1 MNRRYHY
8 NIHTRVWIFSIGDN
22 RINIRKQQYIFV
34 FSVLFI
40 PFVLHKKKKNR
51 NPVIRLVWQAKSAFF
66 ITCIKIQI
74 RECVCET
81 TYSITSVDFC
91 KIRTIILIATLK
103 LINDHWGLF
112 WEKKYINGRAN
123 SVYFFFFLV
132 NSWNNNL
139 KSLQTVYS
147 IVSIVICG

>member
-40 PFVLHKKKKNR
+40 PFVLDKKKNR
-51 NPVIRLVWQAKSAFF
+51 NPVIMQTSLTSKISFF

-112 WEKKYINGRAN
+112 LREKIYKRKSKFGLLL
-123 SVYFFFFLV
+123 FL
-132 NSWNNNL
+132 L
-139 KSLQTVYS
+139 
-147 IVSIVICG
+147 G

>member
-8 NIHTRVWIFSIGDN
+8 NIHTRVWIFSIGDI
-22 RINIRKQQYIFV
+22 RINIRKQQYLFV

-40 PFVLHKKKKNR
+40 PFVLDKKKKNR

-103 LINDHWGLF
+103 LINDHWGSFLREKIYKRKSKFGLLLF
-112 WEKKYINGRAN
+112 LLG
-123 SVYFFFFLV
+123 
-132 NSWNNNL
+132 
-139 KSLQTVYS
+139 
-147 IVSIVICG
+147 

>member
-40 PFVLHKKKKNR
+40 PFVLDKKRNR

-112 WEKKYINGRAN
+112 IYINGRAN

>member
-8 NIHTRVWIFSIGDN
+8 NIHTRVWIFSIGDI

-40 PFVLHKKKKNR
+40 PFVLDIKKKSESSDQTSLTSK
-51 NPVIRLVWQAKSAFF
+51 ISFF

-112 WEKKYINGRAN
+112 LREKIYKRKSKFGLLL
-123 SVYFFFFLV
+123 FL
-132 NSWNNNL
+132 L
-139 KSLQTVYS
+139 
-147 IVSIVICG
+147 G

>member
-1 MNRRYHY
+1 MWSYCSHIEKVLHIRHKEWTGDIITISTYESEF
-8 NIHTRVWIFSIGDN
+8 FSIRDI

-34 FSVLFI
+34 FSMLFI
-40 PFVLHKKKKNR
+40 PFVLDKNKKNR

-66 ITCIKIQI
+66 ITCIKVQI

-81 TYSITSVDFC
+81 TYSITSVDLC

-112 WEKKYINGRAN
+112 LREKNI
-123 SVYFFFFLV
+123 
-132 NSWNNNL
+132 
-139 KSLQTVYS
+139 
-147 IVSIVICG
+147 

>member
-8 NIHTRVWIFSIGDN
+8 NIHTRVWIFSIGDI
-22 RINIRKQQYIFV
+22 RINIRKQQYLFV

-40 PFVLHKKKKNR
+40 PFVLDKKKSESSDQTSLTSK
-51 NPVIRLVWQAKSAFF
+51 ISFF
-66 ITCIKIQI
+66 YNMYKDPNSI

-103 LINDHWGLF
+103 LINDHWGSFLREKIYKRKSKFGLLLF
-112 WEKKYINGRAN
+112 LLG
-123 SVYFFFFLV
+123 
-132 NSWNNNL
+132 
-139 KSLQTVYS
+139 
-147 IVSIVICG
+147 

>member
-8 NIHTRVWIFSIGDN
+8 NIHTWVWIFSIRDI

-40 PFVLHKKKKNR
+40 PFVLDIKKKSESSDQTSLTSK
-51 NPVIRLVWQAKSAFF
+51 ISFF

-112 WEKKYINGRAN
+112 LREKIYKRKSKFGLLL
-123 SVYFFFFLV
+123 FL
-132 NSWNNNL
+132 L
-139 KSLQTVYS
+139 
-147 IVSIVICG
+147 G

>member
-40 PFVLHKKKKNR
+40 PFVLDIKKKSESSDQTSLTSK
-51 NPVIRLVWQAKSAFF
+51 ISFF

-103 LINDHWGLF
+103 LINDHRGLF
-112 WEKKYINGRAN
+112 LREKIYKRKSKFGLLL
-123 SVYFFFFLV
+123 FL
-132 NSWNNNL
+132 L
-139 KSLQTVYS
+139 
-147 IVSIVICG
+147 G

>member
-1 MNRRYHY
+1 MWSYNSHIEKVLHIRHKEWTRRYHY

-40 PFVLHKKKKNR
+40 PFVLDKKRNR

-91 KIRTIILIATLK
+91 KIRTIILIETLK
-103 LINDHWGLF
+103 LINDHWGSFLREKIYKRKSKFGLLLF
-112 WEKKYINGRAN
+112 LLG
-123 SVYFFFFLV
+123 
-132 NSWNNNL
+132 
-139 KSLQTVYS
+139 
-147 IVSIVICG
+147 